1 MVRFPTKVSF
11 VADEDEDIEM
21 IASVFRDSRFETAI
35 REALR
40 SIVTP
45 AETAEVVRD
54 LLLSW
59 VVSIEDAWNA
69 LVKYHNS
76 LPPES
81 PVGHGLRQVFD
92 NWSIEWL
99 FEHHDSEITWPKAA
113 YRNCSFSQRKFGNS
127 SIPTALWVSDA
138 RHLFLDPCVE
148 KPSLSIFALAHD
160 VMAISSSGLNALAG
174 QTVCS

>member
-113 YRNCSFSQRKFGNS
+113 YRNCSFSQRKWEFFNS
-127 SIPTALWVSDA
+127 NGPLGERCKAPIPRPLCREAFIV
-138 RHLFLDPCVE
+138 HFC
-148 KPSLSIFALAHD
+148 
-160 VMAISSSGLNALAG
+160 SGTRRDG
-174 QTVCS
+174 DIQ